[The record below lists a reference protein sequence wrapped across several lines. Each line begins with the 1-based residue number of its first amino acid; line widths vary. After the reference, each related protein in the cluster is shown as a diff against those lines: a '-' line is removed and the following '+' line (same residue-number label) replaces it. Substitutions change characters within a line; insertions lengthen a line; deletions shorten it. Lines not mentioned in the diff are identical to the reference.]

1 MRMQEIC
8 KISGFTKRNIHYY
21 IKEGLL
27 SPASDV
33 QNGYYD
39 FSEEEVKR
47 LSLIRL
53 FRNAGLSISVIR
65 SIMNTPDSTGLYLN
79 QHIKELHKEKERLE
93 GILSAM
99 NDLFERLPV
108 NTDIDKLYALG
119 TQIHIPE
126 ICSYPE
132 SDSFDA
138 NDKLQVNRILWV
150 HFLPEPPLT
159 EYQEF
164 LWQKLNHLTNIQY
177 NENCRK
183 IRQFLHTLDITDIDR
198 LFKKKDKH
206 INYVA
211 SLDHDG
217 CLQYAE
223 EMKNRIR
230 AFMKNK
236 ENIDAWKRY
245 YSLYIYPE
253 IQIYDSEICSIMLE
267 ISPLFVDYCTNIHLT
282 CERVYVWLQQ
292 TLEGKALEKQLLDLF
307 DDKIDLIHSQNG
319 ELELLANFP
328 QLILGA
334 DL

>member
-1 MRMQEIC
+1 MRMQDIC

-27 SPASDV
+27 SPVSDE

-47 LSLIRL
+47 LALIRL
-53 FRNAGLSISVIR
+53 FRSAGLSISVIR
-65 SIMNTPDSTGLYLN
+65 SILNTPDSTGLYLN
-79 QHIKELHKEKERLE
+79 QHIKELQKEQKHLE
-93 GILSAM
+93 EILNAM

-108 NTDIDKLYALG
+108 NTDIDKLYNLG
-119 TQIHIPE
+119 VQIHISE
-126 ICSYPE
+126 IQAYME
-132 SDSFDA
+132 NDSFDA

-150 HFLPEPPLT
+150 HFLSEPPLT

-177 NENCRK
+177 NENCQK
-183 IRQFLHTLDITDIDR
+183 ISQFLHTLSITDIDR

-211 SLDHDG
+211 SLDQEG

-223 EMKNRIR
+223 EMKNRIHS
-230 AFMKNK
+230 FTKND

-267 ISPLFVDYCTNIHLT
+267 ISPLFVNYCNNIHIA
-282 CERVYVWLQQ
+282 CERVYKWL
-292 TLEGKALEKQLLDLF
+292 TEASEGKDLETLLLKLLE
-307 DDKIDLIHSQNG
+307 DKIDLIHSQHG

-334 DL
+334 DW

>member
-1 MRMQEIC
+1 MWI
-8 KISGFTKRNIHYY
+8 
-21 IKEGLL
+21 
-27 SPASDV
+27 
-33 QNGYYD
+33 
-39 FSEEEVKR
+39 
-47 LSLIRL
+47 
-53 FRNAGLSISVIR
+53 
-65 SIMNTPDSTGLYLN
+65 
-79 QHIKELHKEKERLE
+79 
-93 GILSAM
+93 
-99 NDLFERLPV
+99 
-108 NTDIDKLYALG
+108 
-119 TQIHIPE
+119 
-126 ICSYPE
+126 
-132 SDSFDA
+132 
-138 NDKLQVNRILWV
+138 

-211 SLDHDG
+211 SLDRDG

-307 DDKIDLIHSQNG
+307 DDKIDLIHSQHG

-334 DL
+334 DW

>member
-65 SIMNTPDSTGLYLN
+65 SILNTPDSTGLYLN

-138 NDKLQVNRILWV
+138 NDKLQVNRILWI

-164 LWQKLNHLTNIQY
+164 LWQKLKT
-177 NENCRK
+177 
-183 IRQFLHTLDITDIDR
+183 F
-198 LFKKKDKH
+198 
-206 INYVA
+206 
-211 SLDHDG
+211 
-217 CLQYAE
+217 
-223 EMKNRIR
+223 
-230 AFMKNK
+230 
-236 ENIDAWKRY
+236 
-245 YSLYIYPE
+245 
-253 IQIYDSEICSIMLE
+253 SIMKTVAR
-267 ISPLFVDYCTNIHLT
+267 FVSFFIHLT
-282 CERVYVWLQQ
+282 LL
-292 TLEGKALEKQLLDLF
+292 TLTDFSKRKTS
-307 DDKIDLIHSQNG
+307 ISTM
-319 ELELLANFP
+319 
-328 QLILGA
+328 
-334 DL
+334 

>member
-1 MRMQEIC
+1 MRMQDIC

-27 SPASDV
+27 SPVSDE

-47 LSLIRL
+47 LALIRL
-53 FRNAGLSISVIR
+53 FRSAGLSISVIR
-65 SIMNTPDSTGLYLN
+65 SILNTPDSTGLYLN
-79 QHIKELHKEKERLE
+79 QHIKELQKEQKHLE
-93 GILSAM
+93 GILNAM

-108 NTDIDKLYALG
+108 NTNIDKLYNLG
-119 TQIHIPE
+119 AQIHIPE
-126 ICSYPE
+126 IQAYTE
-132 SDSFDA
+132 NDSFDA

-177 NENCRK
+177 NENCQK
-183 IRQFLHTLDITDIDR
+183 ISQFLHTLSITDIDR

-211 SLDHDG
+211 SLDQEG

-223 EMKNRIR
+223 EMKDRIHS
-230 AFMKNK
+230 FTKND

-267 ISPLFVDYCTNIHLT
+267 ISPLFVNYCNNIHIA
-282 CERVYVWLQQ
+282 CERVYDWL
-292 TLEGKALEKQLLDLF
+292 TEASEGKDLETQLLKLLE
-307 DDKIDLIHSQNG
+307 DKIDLIHSQHG

-334 DL
+334 DW

>member
-108 NTDIDKLYALG
+108 NTEPAL
-119 TQIHIPE
+119 
-126 ICSYPE
+126 C
-132 SDSFDA
+132 
-138 NDKLQVNRILWV
+138 
-150 HFLPEPPLT
+150 
-159 EYQEF
+159 
-164 LWQKLNHLTNIQY
+164 
-177 NENCRK
+177 
-183 IRQFLHTLDITDIDR
+183 
-198 LFKKKDKH
+198 
-206 INYVA
+206 A
-211 SLDHDG
+211 SG
-217 CLQYAE
+217 
-223 EMKNRIR
+223 
-230 AFMKNK
+230 
-236 ENIDAWKRY
+236 
-245 YSLYIYPE
+245 
-253 IQIYDSEICSIMLE
+253 
-267 ISPLFVDYCTNIHLT
+267 
-282 CERVYVWLQQ
+282 
-292 TLEGKALEKQLLDLF
+292 
-307 DDKIDLIHSQNG
+307 
-319 ELELLANFP
+319 
-328 QLILGA
+328 
-334 DL
+334 

>member
-164 LWQKLNHLTNIQY
+164 FVAEIKSSY
-177 NENCRK
+177 
-183 IRQFLHTLDITDIDR
+183 
-198 LFKKKDKH
+198 KH
-206 INYVA
+206 SV
-211 SLDHDG
+211 
-217 CLQYAE
+217 
-223 EMKNRIR
+223 
-230 AFMKNK
+230 
-236 ENIDAWKRY
+236 
-245 YSLYIYPE
+245 
-253 IQIYDSEICSIMLE
+253 
-267 ISPLFVDYCTNIHLT
+267 
-282 CERVYVWLQQ
+282 
-292 TLEGKALEKQLLDLF
+292 
-307 DDKIDLIHSQNG
+307 
-319 ELELLANFP
+319 
-328 QLILGA
+328 
-334 DL
+334 